1 MSWFN
6 YKNFKKAAW
15 VTSCFFVLSCENDIN
30 QVNQINIKKLGVDE
44 ATNIESYYS
53 QSGKMRAKLTAPIML
68 RYQLDTSK
76 VEFVKGLHVDFYD
89 DSLKIESKLNAKF
102 GRYFEN
108 DNKVFLRDSI
118 VVFNRNKD
126 TLFCDE
132 LYWDQTKA
140 IFYTDKKVS
149 IHKPDQV
156 VNGIGLTADQSF
168 KNFTI
173 FKITNSFLNVAD
185 SLSTIF

>member
-1 MSWFN
+1 MKSF
-6 YKNFKKAAW
+6 NFKIFKIAAW

-30 QVNQINIKKLGVDE
+30 EVKEFNNKKLGIDE
-44 ATNIESYYS
+44 ATQIESYYS
-53 QSGKMRAKLTAPIML
+53 QAGKMRAKLTAPIML

-76 VEFVKGLHVDFYD
+76 VEFVKGLHVDFFD
-89 DSLKIESKLNAKF
+89 DSLKIESQLNAKF

-132 LYWDQTKA
+132 LYWDQAKS

-149 IHKPDQV
+149 IHKPDQI
-156 VNGIGLTADQSF
+156 VNGVGLTADQSF

-173 FKITNSFLNVAD
+173 FKISNSYLNVAD

>member
-1 MSWFN
+1 MFSFQH
-6 YKNFKKAAW
+6 KILIIAACI
-15 VTSCFFVLSCENDIN
+15 TGCFFLISCENDIN
-30 QVNQINIKKLGVDE
+30 QVNQLNIRKLGIDE

-53 QSGKMRAKLTAPIML
+53 QSGKMKAKLSAPIML

-76 VEFVKGLHVDFYD
+76 VEFTKGLHVDFYD
-89 DSLKIESKLNAKF
+89 DSLKIESQLNAKF

-108 DNKVFLRDSI
+108 DNKVFLQDSI
-118 VVFNRNKD
+118 VVFNRNRD

-132 LYWDQTKA
+132 LYWDQAKA

-149 IHKPDQV
+149 IHKPDQI
-156 VNGIGLTADQSF
+156 VNGIGLTADQAF

-185 SLSTIF
+185 SISAIF